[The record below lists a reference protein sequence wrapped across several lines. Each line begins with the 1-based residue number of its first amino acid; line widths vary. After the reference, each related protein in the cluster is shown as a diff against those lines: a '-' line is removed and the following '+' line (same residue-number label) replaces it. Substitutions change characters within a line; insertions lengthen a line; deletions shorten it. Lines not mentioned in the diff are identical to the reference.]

1 MPYNRYSHSFKIAYN
16 KSAVSLLK
24 SGEYIVYKGDQQH
37 RQMAEQPLRPMNTYK
52 SHTYQNC

>member
-37 RQMAEQPLRPMNTYK
+37 RQMGGGDSSVVRAPD
-52 SHTYQNC
+52 S